1 MGILIAAM
9 SPLIR
14 NVDKCRAVVK
24 KQRTR
29 FTVFQLYKALAMK
42 WLLVPITCC
51 VIPVAFAVM
60 LFAAVAALYMVELL
74 PIPLLLGVIAAARV
88 PYEWLW
94 GRFRTTV
101 AKMEPK
107 DDEEEEEK
115 KEE

>member
-1 MGILIAAM
+1 MGAM

-14 NVDKCRAVVK
+14 NVDKCRSAVEK
-24 KQRTR
+24 KRSK
-29 FTVFQLYKALAMK
+29 FNVFQLYKALAMK

-101 AKMEPK
+101 AKLEPK
-107 DDEEEEEK
+107 DDEAEE
-115 KEE
+115 